1 MEAKEIAVQF
11 NGIAK
16 KYDENR
22 RKFIPCFDD
31 FYFGATRFLADCI
44 SRPKSVLDLGAGTGL
59 LSYYWYGCF
68 PDSRYTLVD
77 IAEDMLQIA
86 KERFLGL
93 ENVNFEFLDY
103 SLGLPKQEFD
113 VVISAL
119 SIHHLE
125 NDEKDKL
132 FKNIYDKLPSGGI
145 FVNYDQF
152 CAGSETLNRWYD
164 TYWES
169 LLLCFVPRCDESD
182 NIFIACKRVF
192 VFQAVICKLCRQGY
206 LTAYKVG
213 RYDSVCQFYRIFV
226 AVDSNHRYLNIVKF
240 IFF

>member
-31 FYFGATRFLADCI
+31 FYLGATRFLADCI
-44 SRPKSVLDLGAGTGL
+44 SRPKSILDLGAGTGL

-93 ENVNFEFLDY
+93 ENVNFGVLDY

-113 VVISAL
+113 AVISAL

-125 NDEKDKL
+125 NDEKDRL

-152 CAGSETLNRWYD
+152 CSGSETLNRWYD

-169 LLLCFVPRCDESD
+169 LLLSSGLSENELDRWRERRKLDRECSQEEETAALKSAGFKEVKCIYC
-182 NIFIACKRVF
+182 NQKF
-192 VFQAVICKLCRQGY
+192 AVLAAIK
-206 LTAYKVG
+206 
-213 RYDSVCQFYRIFV
+213 
-226 AVDSNHRYLNIVKF
+226 
-240 IFF
+240 

>member
-22 RKFIPCFDD
+22 RKFISCFDD

-93 ENVNFEFLDY
+93 ENVNFEVLDY
-103 SLGLPKQEFD
+103 SLGLPEQEFD
-113 VVISAL
+113 AVISAL

-125 NDEKDKL
+125 NDEKDRL

-152 CAGSETLNRWYD
+152 CAGSVTMNRWYD

-169 LLLCFVPRCDESD
+169 LLLSSGLSENELDSWRERRKLDRECSQEEETAALKSAGFKEVKCIYC
-182 NIFIACKRVF
+182 NQKF
-192 VFQAVICKLCRQGY
+192 AVLAAIK
-206 LTAYKVG
+206 
-213 RYDSVCQFYRIFV
+213 
-226 AVDSNHRYLNIVKF
+226 
-240 IFF
+240 